1 MDELL
6 NKLCETLKKLMRLP
20 SAADLSGFL
29 EGETAFMLA
38 LKHNGDK
45 PNTPSVLSEELNVTK
60 GRITAIIN
68 SLSRR
73 DMVRLEKIDGDRR
86 KINVRL
92 TDAGLKFIDA
102 KLESVNKFLGCFI
115 ERVGRDKAENLV
127 QLLDYTAKAMEDAR
141 VEGLKSA
148 GGGAVN

>member
-1 MDELL
+1 MDILL
-6 NKLCETLKKLMRLP
+6 KKLCETLRNLMRLP
-20 SAADLSGFL
+20 SVADLSGFL

-38 LKHNGDK
+38 LKNNGDK
-45 PNTPSVLSEELNVTK
+45 PNTPSVLSEQLNVTK

-68 SLSRR
+68 SLSRK
-73 DMVRLEKIDGDRR
+73 DMVKLEKIDGDRR

-102 KLESVNKFLGCFI
+102 KLESINEFLGSFI
-115 ERVGRDKAENLV
+115 EKVGREKAENLI
-127 QLLDYTAKAMEDAR
+127 QLLDYTAKVMEDAR
-141 VEGLKSA
+141 VEGLKNA

>member
-1 MDELL
+1 
-6 NKLCETLKKLMRLP
+6 
-20 SAADLSGFL
+20 
-29 EGETAFMLA
+29 MLA

-68 SLSRR
+68 SLSRK

-92 TDAGLKFIDA
+92 TDARTKIHRR
-102 KLESVNKFLGCFI
+102 K
-115 ERVGRDKAENLV
+115 VGKRQQISRMLH
-127 QLLDYTAKAMEDAR
+127 R
-141 VEGLKSA
+141 KSRTR
-148 GGGAVN
+148 

>member
-68 SLSRR
+68 SLSRK

-127 QLLDYTAKAMEDAR
+127 QLLEYTAKPLEDAR